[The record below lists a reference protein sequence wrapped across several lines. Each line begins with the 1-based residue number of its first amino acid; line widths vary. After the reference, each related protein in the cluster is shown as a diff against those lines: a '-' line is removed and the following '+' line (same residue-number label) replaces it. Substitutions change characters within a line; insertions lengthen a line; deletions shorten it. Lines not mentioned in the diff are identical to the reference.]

1 MAVNYNSPYFVD
13 DENKVVGPEVFIT
26 PEMADAGWKGGK
38 TVKLTN
44 SNAKKFIA
52 PIKRIH
58 QRLSYPQITPRTKDP
73 KTGKE
78 IDEPDY
84 ATTHNWDAEKK
95 KWVPKETKELKKT
108 HNWDAKRKKWVPKE
122 TIYGPQEPDYGYD
135 IEAEKA
141 SRAERGLPERISIR
155 KQPLPAWT
163 DPTYTGPAVAP
174 DLRFPIERKPK
185 PVTPLTGRRRALHRQ
200 RYGKELSGRLSE
212 GLNTGKFDTVNEED
226 EARRKKLALTDDQ
239 STLFLKKELA
249 RTIED
254 NIAADKDYYKKADN
268 LDELENIFAVGEQID
283 PWSGNMTQAN
293 IERFIN
299 KIETR
304 KPSKQEIYAQGK
316 ARLARQHASRFGPA
330 PWDK

>member
-13 DENKVVGPEVFIT
+13 EENKVVGPEVFIT

-44 SNAKKFIA
+44 SNAKKFLA
-52 PIKRIH
+52 PIKRIQ
-58 QRLSYPQITPRTKDP
+58 QRLSYPLITAKTKDP
-73 KTGKE
+73 KTGEE

-84 ATTHNWDAEKK
+84 AKTHNWDAEKK
-95 KWVPKETKELKKT
+95 KWVPKEVK
-108 HNWDAKRKKWVPKE
+108 
-122 TIYGPQEPDYGYD
+122 EPDYGYD

-155 KQPLPAWT
+155 EQPLPAWT

-174 DLRFPIERKPK
+174 DLPFPIERKPK

-212 GLNTGKFDTVNEED
+212 GLKTGKFNTVNEED

-268 LDELENIFAVGEQID
+268 LDELENIFAIGEQID

-304 KPSKQEIYAQGK
+304 KPSKQEIYEQGK